1 MVYDLSSVSCEL
13 FFADLCHALAVF
25 KEAEADAERASKDVA
40 KAKKIEH
47 AAHVWA
53 SIAEAKLEDTMEIM
67 EAKRK
72 AINKLKS
79 SL

>member
-1 MVYDLSSVSCEL
+1 MNIVKLQYE
-13 FFADLCHALAVF
+13 AARIANENALAVF
-25 KEAEADAERASKDVA
+25 KEAEADAERASKEVA

-53 SIAEAKLEDTMEIM
+53 SIAEAKLEDTTEIM
-67 EAKRK
+67 EAKLK

>member
-1 MVYDLSSVSCEL
+1 MDIIKLQYEAACIANEN
-13 FFADLCHALAVF
+13 ALAVF

-53 SIAEAKLEDTMEIM
+53 SIAEAKLEDTIEIM

-79 SL
+79 KN